1 MTNLEKAQAWVDS
14 RAIEGR
20 DEDAL
25 TELIEWEAAA
35 RSAMVSIDDYAD
47 EKYGWVLRAIELK
60 NSDDPFAIMTA
71 SELAFAERMCDRE
84 PRVYLE
90 GDALKEH
97 EEGMAVA
104 RAEVMARKE
113 RSRLELLEMDR
124 KINEKNSRVSFEDVF
139 G

>member
-1 MTNLEKAQAWVDS
+1 MNNLEKAQVYVDY
-14 RAIEGR
+14 RENN
-20 DEDAL
+20 EDAAFTL
-25 TELIEWEAAA
+25 NDWEGEA
-35 RSAMVSIDDYAD
+35 RRTRVNIDDYVDA
-47 EKYGWVLRAIELK
+47 KYKQVLRSIELD
-60 NSDDPFAIMTA
+60 NSDDPFSIMTA
-71 SELAFAERMCDRE
+71 AELAFAERMCDRE